1 MTDKFPKVK
10 AKIPV
15 HQKTLLKS
23 IKHEAQGICREE
35 RRYLHQI
42 QIYMLIFRV
51 YKTEINKKM
60 TDNSVFKKLKCYEQV
75 FDEEAIGITSKHMN
89 KRQDSSKVVFYSF
102 KLEVEA
108 WIFDLLIHIFH
119 LSCI

>member
-23 IKHEAQGICREE
+23 IKHEAQGLCREE

-60 TDNSVFKKLKCYEQV
+60 TDNSVFKKLKC
-75 FDEEAIGITSKHMN
+75 SLKM
-89 KRQDSSKVVFYSF
+89 K
-102 KLEVEA
+102 
-108 WIFDLLIHIFH
+108 
-119 LSCI
+119 